1 MRRALDQMRPV
12 PFVCAIL
19 TALAILIGFDAISI
33 GRVSPG
39 AQESVSRTVSAD
51 WVGENSNLVLKALQS
66 SLAGTGVWV
75 PSLRQDAIRPDAQGK
90 VSGDDYLRTVFF
102 DLAQGEVTGRL
113 TVVVD
118 LRTSPATGMKAQVA
132 GAGLSEVT
140 VRGAPPIGRSETIF
154 STSPV
159 TKARVRYYVNAFC
172 SLAWHLVIAGV
183 LFGIASATGLKEKA
197 SMAIS
202 LFVASA
208 TIAWAS
214 KIDPSW
220 VVGTVALAA
229 ILVGWT
235 SSEFIRRKRHLEVLK
250 MITG

>member
-12 PFVCAIL
+12 PFICAIL
-19 TALAILIGFDAISI
+19 TALAILVGFDAVSI

-39 AQESVSRTVSAD
+39 AQESVSKAVAGS
-51 WVGENSNLVLKALQS
+51 WVDENANHVLKALQS

-75 PSLRQDAIRPDAQGK
+75 PSLKAGDIRPDAHEK

-102 DLAQGEVTGRL
+102 DVTHGDVAARL
-113 TVVVD
+113 TIVVD

-132 GAGLSEVT
+132 GAGLSEVSIK
-140 VRGAPPIGRSETIF
+140 GAPPIERTETIF

-172 SLAWHLVIAGV
+172 SLAWHLVIAGI
-183 LFGIASATGLKEKA
+183 LFGVASATGLKEKA

-202 LFVASA
+202 LFVAAA

-214 KIDPSW
+214 KVDPSW
-220 VVGTVALAA
+220 VVGTAALAA

-235 SSEFIRRKRHLEVLK
+235 SSEFIRKKRHLEVLR
-250 MITG
+250 MITS